1 MDNITHSLTGLALGE
16 LVERS
21 LPVEP
26 DPERARLR
34 HRLLLV
40 SSWTANNFPDL
51 DLVLTPLAPRPL
63 GYLLQHRGHTH
74 TLLAA
79 IPQALLLLALIWLLW
94 PAARRLL
101 RESAQARG
109 ATVGVVLL
117 GMLLHVGMDFMNV
130 YGVHPFYPFDGRWF
144 YGDMVF
150 IAEPVFWIAFGTPL
164 AMTAR
169 PGATRNVACALLVL
183 VPALFTALGYLQ
195 WSSLAGLALIAA
207 VLVSVQRRI
216 SARART
222 ALVTSF
228 AIAGLFVAGQA
239 MAVREA
245 RAVVA
250 AEPRHGRLLDAAL
263 SAFPANPLCWSVI
276 ATELDGEGGTYEV
289 RRALLSI
296 APQVVPVESCPSQIA
311 GPAPAPSAR
320 VAGPASAAMGAIGSA
335 RKVAWQWSQ
344 TKRVADLRGLRARD
358 CGVDA
363 WLRFARAP
371 ALEDGYATD
380 ARFGPPGTLNF
391 SSLAFGA
398 RLGEP
403 CTYPVPAW
411 GYPRADLLGLP
422 H

>member
-21 LPVEP
+21 LPAETDAV
-26 DPERARLR
+26 RARVR

-40 SSWTANNFPDL
+40 SSWAANNFPDL

-79 IPQALLLLALIWLLW
+79 VPQALLLLALIWLMW

-101 RESAQARG
+101 RESA
-109 ATVGVVLL
+109 ATRLATIGVVIL
-117 GMLLHVGMDFMNV
+117 GLLLHVGMDYMNV
-130 YGVHPFYPFDGRWF
+130 YGVHPFYPLDARWF

-164 AMTAR
+164 AMIAR
-169 PGATRNVACALLVL
+169 PGATRNVACGLLVL

-195 WSSLAGLALIAA
+195 WGSLAGLAVIAA
-207 VLVSVQRRI
+207 VVAGVQRRTP
-216 SARART
+216 ARGRA
-222 ALVTSF
+222 ALAAAF
-228 AIAGLFVAGQA
+228 AIAGAFVTGQA

-250 AEPRHGRLLDAAL
+250 AEPHHGQLLDAAL
-263 SAFPANPLCWSVI
+263 SAFPSNPVCWSVV
-276 ATELDGEGGTYEV
+276 ATELDAASGTYEV

-296 APQVVPVESCPSQIA
+296 APQVVPVGACPSQIA
-311 GPAPAPSAR
+311 GPAPATSVR
-320 VAGPASAAMGAIGSA
+320 VAGPASAAIGEIETP
-335 RKVAWQWSQ
+335 RKVAWQWSHTRQ
-344 TKRVADLRGLRARD
+344 VADLRGLRERD
-358 CGVDA
+358 CRMDA
-363 WLRFARAP
+363 WLRFARSP
-371 ALEDGYATD
+371 ALDDGFATD
-380 ARFGPPGTLNF
+380 ARFGPPGALNF
-391 SSLAFGA
+391 SSLPFGGQ
-398 RLGEP
+398 LGEP
-403 CTYPVPAW
+403 CPYPVPGW

-422 H
+422 N